1 MWGGGMWPEAEPMGG
16 GGMWPEGEPT
26 ISGGMWPEAE
36 PMGGGM
42 WPEAEP
48 RDECGGCVATCMAN
62 FAEMG
67 PEMEPHS
74 HSSGPPECMRDCYF
88 ACTAHLADQSPP
100 LDHAT
105 CGCGAT
111 ANPALTALT
120 ALTLASF
127 VYRAVAA
134 CDLSTC
140 PENGLGPEDP
150 GRPFIEVRVEPSHSW
165 PLLSGSLK
173 HSGL

>member
-26 ISGGMWPEAE
+26 S
-36 PMGGGM
+36 GGM

-111 ANPALTALT
+111 ET
-120 ALTLASF
+120 
-127 VYRAVAA
+127 
-134 CDLSTC
+134 
-140 PENGLGPEDP
+140 
-150 GRPFIEVRVEPSHSW
+150 
-165 PLLSGSLK
+165 PLLPLSPLSPSLR
-173 HSGL
+173 SCTAQLLRATSPRAQRMA